1 MRRSE
6 KALQQLHS
14 TQPQQTQT
22 QTPVTAELVL
32 KLESACRAIEMTLFA
47 LHHQI
52 IRYDRFNN
60 SLESSSVIIL
70 LHGCSHYC
78 LNVTAIRLQFE
89 RTMSLRWPMFSE
101 EIMMSHVVFTEVNI
115 TIIVVNMSASSTWKS
130 HVSQVEC
137 KLVALLWGSRFVCFF
152 STDTEVL

>member
-32 KLESACRAIEMTLFA
+32 KLESAWRAIEMTLFA

-60 SLESSSVIIL
+60 SLESSSVIIF
-70 LHGCSHYC
+70 LHGCHRYQTPVWKNYC
-78 LNVTAIRLQFE
+78 
-89 RTMSLRWPMFSE
+89 MSLRWPMFSE
-101 EIMMSHVVFTEVNI
+101 VVMISHVVFTEVNI

-130 HVSQVEC
+130 HVFQVEC

>member
-32 KLESACRAIEMTLFA
+32 KLESAWRAIEMTLFA

-70 LHGCSHYC
+70 LHGCHRYQTPVWK
-78 LNVTAIRLQFE
+78 NYVPEVTYVLWRNHDVT
-89 RTMSLRWPMFSE
+89 RCVYRSKY
-101 EIMMSHVVFTEVNI
+101 NI
-115 TIIVVNMSASSTWKS
+115 IIVVNMSASSTWKS

-137 KLVALLWGSRFVCFF
+137 KLVALLWGSRFFF